1 MSVVE
6 NTKHA
11 ARKKTGKTDRSPY
24 GECFAAC
31 LTQAIEITIK
41 PYPQQRLRAVVELG
55 HPNAGS
61 IHVIFDERMRSSLAG
76 CILDTVQVAPKE
88 QYISLQAADLYAYL
102 LYTNFRDKESTQR
115 VSEPRG

>member
-1 MSVVE
+1 
-6 NTKHA
+6 
-11 ARKKTGKTDRSPY
+11 
-24 GECFAAC
+24 
-31 LTQAIEITIK
+31 
-41 PYPQQRLRAVVELG
+41 
-55 HPNAGS
+55 
-61 IHVIFDERMRSSLAG
+61 MRSSLAG